1 MWQDKSGA
9 GRCCNLKPPI
19 CAKHSYYKQITS
31 LNTHLLL
38 EIKSWRLYLAILAG
52 DQVACAAET
61 AMTIPWLM
69 EIETINPAITKWF
82 EWIIASLLNC
92 YKIFMSNLFH
102 FWLNISGSQ
111 IPDGLVS
118 HFSMDAKREIFDV
131 LKYYQMWFK
140 SKSKSKYN
148 ISVIHVL
155 EECAGCCIPREVEW
169 FAGKRGSIPQF
180 NSTAAVFPGC
190 ISPQTCRRCVT
201 MQHMTVTILYFISYD
216 LLPIWSKLLF
226 S

>member
-9 GRCCNLKPPI
+9 GRCNLKPPI

-38 EIKSWRLYLAILAG
+38 EIKSWRLYLATLAG
-52 DQVACAAET
+52 DQVACVAET

-102 FWLNISGSQ
+102 FWLNISCFQMVQLCPIDLRNYYVCHITFEKLSKVKT
-111 IPDGLVS
+111 IWIKYFNLN
-118 HFSMDAKREIFDV
+118 FSTHWRNK
-131 LKYYQMWFK
+131 K
-140 SKSKSKYN
+140 
-148 ISVIHVL
+148 
-155 EECAGCCIPREVEW
+155 
-169 FAGKRGSIPQF
+169 
-180 NSTAAVFPGC
+180 
-190 ISPQTCRRCVT
+190 
-201 MQHMTVTILYFISYD
+201 
-216 LLPIWSKLLF
+216 
-226 S
+226 

>member
-9 GRCCNLKPPI
+9 GRCNLKPPI

-38 EIKSWRLYLAILAG
+38 EIKSWRLYLATLAG
-52 DQVACAAET
+52 DQVACVAET

-102 FWLNISGSQ
+102 FWFLL
-111 IPDGLVS
+111 PDGPIVPYWLTKLLCMSYNVW
-118 HFSMDAKREIFDV
+118 KT
-131 LKYYQMWFK
+131 FK
-140 SKSKSKYN
+140 SQN
-148 ISVIHVL
+148 QL
-155 EECAGCCIPREVEW
+155 
-169 FAGKRGSIPQF
+169 
-180 NSTAAVFPGC
+180 N
-190 ISPQTCRRCVT
+190 
-201 MQHMTVTILYFISYD
+201 
-216 LLPIWSKLLF
+216 
-226 S
+226 

>member
-52 DQVACAAET
+52 DQVACVVET

-92 YKIFMSNLFH
+92 YKIFMSNLLIKH
-102 FWLNISGSQ
+102 FRL
-111 IPDGLVS
+111 PDSRWSCVS
-118 HFSMDAKREIFDV
+118 FLYGCKERNV
-131 LKYYQMWFK
+131 RCFK
-140 SKSKSKYN
+140 ILSN
-148 ISVIHVL
+148 VI
-155 EECAGCCIPREVEW
+155 EVKIK
-169 FAGKRGSIPQF
+169 FKVQYFGHSCVGGMCRLLHSTRGGMICRKTRL
-180 NSTAAVFPGC
+180 NSTIQFH
-190 ISPQTCRRCVT
+190 RRRVPRLHLSAD
-201 MQHMTVTILYFISYD
+201 M
-216 LLPIWSKLLF
+216 
-226 S
+226 